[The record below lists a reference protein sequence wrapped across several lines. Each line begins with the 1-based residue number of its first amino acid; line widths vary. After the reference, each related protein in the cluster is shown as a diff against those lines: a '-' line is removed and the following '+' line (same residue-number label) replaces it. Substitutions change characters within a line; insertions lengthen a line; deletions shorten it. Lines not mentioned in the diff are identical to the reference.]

1 MKIIDLSMEL
11 YDGMPVYL
19 GDPEVEIK
27 LIQTFDKDAWNM
39 RRLNI
44 NAHDGTHINFPIHG
58 LKEGK
63 NQDDY
68 KLEDFIGESYLF
80 ETYDD
85 IKTGFGIIFN
95 KDITWDDAY
104 KIAEIKPKFVGS
116 WAKNDIDVDIEKHFF
131 KHDIL
136 LYERLINIDKLPK
149 KFMFYGMPLRIRK
162 ADGSPVRAFAIIE

>member
-11 YDGMPVYL
+11 YDGMPVYP

-27 LIQTFDKDAWNM
+27 LIQTFEKDTWNM

-58 LKEGK
+58 MAEGK
-63 NQDDY
+63 SADDY

-80 ETYDD
+80 ESYDD

-95 KDITWDDAY
+95 KDITWEDAY

-116 WAKNDIDVDIEKHFF
+116 WVVNDIDVGIEKYFF
-131 KHDIL
+131 EKDIL
-136 LYERLINIDKLPK
+136 LYERLTNTDKLPK
-149 KFMFYGMPLRIRK
+149 KFVFYGVPLRIRE
-162 ADGSPVRAFAIIE
+162 ADGSPVRAYTIIK